1 MVSATASAGSDD
13 VFSPEVRVALAPG
26 ATYRRLLTSEAH
38 VRGWRLFRRPAM
50 VLLVIGT
57 LVPIMAVQ
65 RVTLGLMA
73 TAAVSWSFIVAIQIL
88 VGVAVIASAPARRVS
103 MLRALDLWFAGHLPY
118 SLWLLIAFAWMGSSS
133 SGPLRLLVVSAVVP
147 AAWTARIVFAFCRTV
162 LVTTPTGARW
172 RVVAHFAG
180 VWAIGLTYV
189 AWSAGGWF
197 QLLP

>member
-1 MVSATASAGSDD
+1 MVGVAARARPDD
-13 VFSPEVRVALAPG
+13 LFSTEVRVALAPD
-26 ATYRRLLTSEAH
+26 ATYRRLLTSVAQ

-73 TAAVSWSFIVAIQIL
+73 TAALSWSFVLAIQML
-88 VGVAVIASAPARRVS
+88 VGAGVIASVPARRVGV
-103 MLRALDLWFAGHLPY
+103 LRGLDLWFAGHLPY
-118 SLWLLIAFAWMGSSS
+118 SLWMLIAFAWMGSSIP
-133 SGPLRLLVVSAVVP
+133 GPLRLLALSAVVP
-147 AAWTARIVFAFCRTV
+147 AAWTTIIVSAFCRTV
-162 LVTTPTGARW
+162 LGTTPSGARC
-172 RVVAHFAG
+172 RAAAHFVT